1 MNIKLEDLFE
11 GEKVI
16 FLKNLNLIVILK
28 EFGLKK
34 FVYDDL
40 LWIVGMKNKEVFGGK
55 IYLMNYWLVFIS
67 YFFNRLI
74 GKISIFFLIIK
85 DVKDFFF

>member
-55 IYLMNYWLVFIS
+55 IYLMNY
-67 YFFNRLI
+67 
-74 GKISIFFLIIK
+74 
-85 DVKDFFF
+85 